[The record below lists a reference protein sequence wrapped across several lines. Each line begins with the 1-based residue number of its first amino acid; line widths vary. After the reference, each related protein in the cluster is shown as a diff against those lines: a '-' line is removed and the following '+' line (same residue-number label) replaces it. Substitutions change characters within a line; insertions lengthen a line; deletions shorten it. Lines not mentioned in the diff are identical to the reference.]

1 MSDIQT
7 KRIGFVGVGR
17 MGGPMANRLIDAGYE
32 LVIFDTNSACTDP
45 LVARGAVR
53 VGSPKAV
60 ADETQVVL
68 MSLPTPAIVW
78 EVAAGNN
85 GLIHGKQVKI
95 AIDLSTTGPEMAM
108 KVADQL
114 AKKGISGFDCPVS
127 GGIAGAVKGTLAL
140 MASGDANSY
149 DIVKPILANLGNLFY
164 VGGKAGMGQTMKVIN
179 NMISVTSL
187 AITSEA
193 LVLGAK
199 VGLDAD
205 MMIDVINAGS
215 GKTGASMDKMPKYVL
230 PRTFDFGFAIG
241 LSAKDVRLCLEA
253 GDSMGVPMP
262 VGRAVV
268 DFVHAVRDQ
277 YGEQA
282 DMTEMIKR
290 IEAAAGVEVKG
301 KKAKT
306 T

>member
-1 MSDIQT
+1 MSDIQI

-17 MGGPMANRLIDAGYE
+17 MGGPMANRLLDAGYE
-32 LVIFDTNSACTDP
+32 LVIYDTNSACTDP
-45 LVARGAVR
+45 LVARGAHR
-53 VGSPKAV
+53 VASPKAV
-60 ADETQVVL
+60 ADEAQVVL

-78 EVAAGNN
+78 EGAAGNS

-95 AIDLSTTGPEMAM
+95 AIDLSTTGPQMAM
-108 KVADQL
+108 KVADKF
-114 AKKGISGFDCPVS
+114 AEKGISGFDCPVS

-140 MASGDANSY
+140 MASGDPKSY
-149 DIVKPILANLGNLFY
+149 EICKPILANLGNLFY
-164 VGGKAGMGQTMKVIN
+164 VGAKAGMGQAMKVIN

-215 GKTGASMDKMPKYVL
+215 GKTGASLDKMPKYVL

-253 GDSMGVPMP
+253 GESMGVPMP

-268 DFVHAVRDQ
+268 EFVHAVRDQ

-282 DMTEMIKR
+282 DMTEMIRR
-290 IEAAAGVEVKG
+290 IEEAAGVQVRG